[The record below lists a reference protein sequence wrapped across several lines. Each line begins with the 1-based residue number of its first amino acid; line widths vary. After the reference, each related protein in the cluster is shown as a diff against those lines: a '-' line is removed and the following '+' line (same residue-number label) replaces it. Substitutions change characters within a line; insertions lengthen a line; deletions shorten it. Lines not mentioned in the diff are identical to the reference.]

1 MSVNEFSNV
10 RAAKDYLA
18 GKITEQAEREG
29 APLTEVERKMLYF
42 SETGWTLPDMMKLSE
57 EFDREYDQ
65 DEYEEKI
72 GGLVGRLLASEDE
85 QGVRSWDDAVAK
97 IGDEDH
103 YLLVL
108 IGNSSM
114 PQRELPA
121 FLRRLGPWLPQFSQR
136 NTRPAGDIA
145 RLIFMGGVIPI
156 LIFVCMVLFDRIF
169 GPDWYD
175 NLTHFLR

>member
-1 MSVNEFSNV
+1 
-10 RAAKDYLA
+10 
-18 GKITEQAEREG
+18 
-29 APLTEVERKMLYF
+29 
-42 SETGWTLPDMMKLSE
+42 MMKLSE

-136 NTRPAGDIA
+136 NTRPAWRHSATDSRGR
-145 RLIFMGGVIPI
+145 RLSI
-156 LIFVCMVLFDRIF
+156 LIFVFMVLFDRI
-169 GPDWYD
+169 W
-175 NLTHFLR
+175 L